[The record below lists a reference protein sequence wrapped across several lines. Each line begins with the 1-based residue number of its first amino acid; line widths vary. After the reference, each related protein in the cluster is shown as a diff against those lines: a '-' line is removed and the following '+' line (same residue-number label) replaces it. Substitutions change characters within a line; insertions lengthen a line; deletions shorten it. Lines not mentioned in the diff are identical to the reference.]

1 MNPIQS
7 VPGNTPPSRSTLNT
21 PLTEAQTTQ
30 AVSILSQ
37 YDPTSLSE
45 EDSAAIRQAFREADI
60 TPSRELRQIIEAAG
74 FDAERLRGA
83 EGRQGGGPPP
93 PPPSAE
99 QSLSALSQLK
109 EILAQYDLSNLDS
122 ASQAA
127 LLGELE
133 QTGLLQSGLYVNVS
147 I

>member
-7 VPGNTPPSRSTLNT
+7 VPGNTPPSRPAVNT
-21 PLTEAQTTQ
+21 PLTEGQITQ

-37 YDPTSLSE
+37 YDPNSLSE
-45 EDSAAIRQAFREADI
+45 EDTATIRQAFRNADI
-60 TPSRELRQIIEAAG
+60 TPSKELRQVIEAAG

-83 EGRQGGGPPP
+83 EGREGGGPPP

-99 QSLSALSQLK
+99 QSLSALRQLK
-109 EILAQYDLSNLDS
+109 DILSQYDLSHLDS
-122 ASQAA
+122 ERQAA

-133 QTGLLQSGLYVNVS
+133 ETGLLQPGLYVNVS